1 MALQKIDIITSAIV
15 LLTLSVLFIID
26 SAKLASNY
34 LATTIALIL
43 IYVPICYL
51 LSKHIS
57 TLKWKIL
64 IAFSFLSLVALIISC
79 HFYLQPLRWGFVSRL
94 IFGIDTVA
102 MVAFLLIVFAQDRQS
117 TILFTTF
124 VTVMVTI
131 GFNIADSEQFNL
143 IFTVVLSI
151 VVYTLLSAFHVK
163 QILDQSQ
170 KVTAI
175 VLAFTAVSVLGI
187 LITLSVFWHEKEM
200 LFILI
205 TSINACLSLFP
216 WLWMM
221 CALKLKACWQV
232 FLDKEMLKD
241 DQFNILEMA
250 GLPTRFTVKDL
261 ETATQNF
268 QTPIGEGASGAVF
281 KGTFADG
288 STIAVKRI
296 KWQQSGETEFRTEIT
311 IIASLQH
318 VNLVRLLG
326 YCLSSRGD
334 RYLIYQF
341 FENGSLDAWLFKD
354 DRRRSQLKWQSRY
367 QIAIDVAKALSYL
380 HHECHH
386 RILHL
391 DIKPANI
398 LLDETF
404 RAMVSDFG
412 ISKLVARDESSV
424 MTRARGTVGY
434 LAPEMLVPNA
444 ISTKSDVYSY
454 GMVLL
459 ELIGGRRNFLLVT
472 DKENQQKQ
480 NSYFP
485 KIVREKM
492 MQGKVME
499 VVDQSLVRIEEISEE
514 EVSVL
519 VRLALWCIQENPELR
534 PSMTEVVEKL
544 EGRMPVHVPPESS
557 MYVVNF
563 LDGERQYSTQDRED
577 DPTLMSSNTLS
588 VSIQSGR

>member
-1 MALQKIDIITSAIV
+1 M
-15 LLTLSVLFIID
+15 
-26 SAKLASNY
+26 
-34 LATTIALIL
+34 
-43 IYVPICYL
+43 
-51 LSKHIS
+51 
-57 TLKWKIL
+57 
-64 IAFSFLSLVALIISC
+64 
-79 HFYLQPLRWGFVSRL
+79 
-94 IFGIDTVA
+94 
-102 MVAFLLIVFAQDRQS
+102 
-117 TILFTTF
+117 
-124 VTVMVTI
+124 
-131 GFNIADSEQFNL
+131 
-143 IFTVVLSI
+143 
-151 VVYTLLSAFHVK
+151 
-163 QILDQSQ
+163 
-170 KVTAI
+170 
-175 VLAFTAVSVLGI
+175 
-187 LITLSVFWHEKEM
+187 
-200 LFILI
+200 
-205 TSINACLSLFP
+205 
-216 WLWMM
+216 
-221 CALKLKACWQV
+221 ACWQV
-232 FLDKEMLKD
+232 YRDEEMLKY
-241 DQFNILEMA
+241 DQYNILEMA
-250 GLPTRFTVKDL
+250 GLPTRFTVRDL

-281 KGTFADG
+281 KGTLADG

-326 YCLSSRGD
+326 YCISTRRD

-354 DRRRSQLKWQSRY
+354 DRRRSQLKWLSRY
-367 QIAIDVAKALSYL
+367 QIATDVAKALSYL

-398 LLDETF
+398 LLDRSF

-412 ISKLVARDESSV
+412 ISKLIARDESSV
-424 MTRARGTVGY
+424 ITRARGTIGY

-459 ELIGGRRNFLLVT
+459 ELIGGRRNFLLVI
-472 DKENQQKQ
+472 DKENQQRQ

-499 VVDQSLVRIEEISEE
+499 VVDQSLARIEEISEE
-514 EVSVL
+514 EVSML
-519 VRLALWCIQENPELR
+519 VRLALWCIQGNPELR
-534 PSMTEVVEKL
+534 PSMTEVVEML
-544 EGRMPVHVPPESS
+544 EGRMPVHMPPESS

-563 LDGERQYSTQDRED
+563 LDGERQCSTQARED
-577 DPTLMSSNTLS
+577 DPDLMSANTLS
-588 VSIQSGR
+588 ISIQSGR